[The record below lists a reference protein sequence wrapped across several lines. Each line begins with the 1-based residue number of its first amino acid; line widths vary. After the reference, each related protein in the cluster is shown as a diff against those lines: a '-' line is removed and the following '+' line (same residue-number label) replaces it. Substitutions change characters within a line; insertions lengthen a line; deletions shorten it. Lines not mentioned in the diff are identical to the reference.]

1 MIDPGLALFWLI
13 ERPERVL
20 LASDARIR
28 TPPVESWSRR
38 LPGPRFPAATHTERS
53 RPAVDGDLVYV
64 GYASTDGLFVLD
76 RHTGEVLRTLE
87 SEAAV
92 QGEAVPLDDGGVLFS
107 DSAGYTFRYDGDGE
121 LVWSHFG
128 GAPVTARPTMAD
140 GRVFVG
146 SVDDVLYALDA
157 ASGDLVWRYARPE
170 DPTRHSELTL
180 FGAPSP
186 VLDGDLLLAGFSD
199 GAAVALSAS
208 SGTTQWERRVGE
220 GTYPDLIGTP
230 VVADGDLYVGGF
242 SEPLVSLDLDTK
254 SVRWRVDA
262 GTADASLVDGDR
274 LYHPGS
280 DGKLRAID
288 RRTGATIWTWD
299 SETSGALTTP
309 QATGAGLMLGSSD
322 GGLYLVDPGTG
333 ETSWELERYHLLHG
347 ITVAPVVVG
356 DQVLAL
362 TNGGVLISL
371 RAPAGTS
378 TPATDGPVGPE
389 LP

>member
-1 MIDPGLALFWLI
+1 MIDPTIALFWLL
-13 ERPERVL
+13 ERPERPSADLGAVL
-20 LASDARIR
+20 DA
-28 TPPVESWSRR
+28 PPVESWSRR

-53 RPAVDGDLVYV
+53 RPAVAGERVYL
-64 GYASTDGLFVLD
+64 GYASTEGLFVLD
-76 RHTGEVLRTLE
+76 RRSGEVLETLE
-87 SEAAV
+87 SKAAV
-92 QGEAVPLDDGGVLFS
+92 QAEAVPMLDGGVLFA
-107 DSAGYTFRYDGDGE
+107 DTAGYTFRYDAEGE
-121 LVWSHFG
+121 ELWSHFG
-128 GAPVTARPTMAD
+128 GAPVTARPTLAD

-157 ASGDLVWRYARPE
+157 ETGDLAWRYQRPD

-186 VLDGDLLLAGFSD
+186 VVAGDLLLAGFSD
-199 GAAVALSAS
+199 GATVALDAS
-208 SGTTQWERRVGE
+208 SGTTTWERRVGE

-262 GTADASLVDGDR
+262 GTADASLVDGER

-280 DGKLRAID
+280 DGRLRAID

-309 QATGAGLMLGSSD
+309 QVTGAGLLLGSSD
-322 GGLYLVDPGTG
+322 GGLYLVDSESG
-333 ETSWELERYHLLHG
+333 EATWELERWHLLQG
-347 ITVAPVVVG
+347 ITVAPVVVD
-356 DQVLAL
+356 DQILAV
-362 TNGGVLISL
+362 TNGGVLLSL
-371 RAPAGTS
+371 VAPHPSA
-378 TPATDGPVGPE
+378 TPTTDGDIGP
-389 LP
+389 LVP

>member
-1 MIDPGLALFWLI
+1 MIDPTLALFWLLD
-13 ERPERVL
+13 RPDRL
-20 LASDARIR
+20 SPATDARLT
-28 TPPVESWSRR
+28 TPPVEAWSRR
-38 LPGPRFPAATHTERS
+38 LPGPRFPAASHTERA
-53 RPAVDGDLVYV
+53 RPAVDGDLIYV

-92 QGEAVPLDDGGVLFS
+92 QGEAVPLDDGGVLFA
-107 DSAGYTFRYDGDGE
+107 DSAGYTFRYDASGE
-121 LVWSHFG
+121 LLWSHFG
-128 GAPVTARPTMAD
+128 GAPVTARPTLAD

-157 ASGDLVWRYARPE
+157 TSGELIWRYQRPE

-186 VLDGDLLLAGFSD
+186 VLAGELLLAGFSD
-199 GAAVALSAS
+199 GAAVALTAS
-208 SGTTQWERRVGE
+208 TGTTQWERRVGE

-288 RRTGATIWTWD
+288 RRTGATVWTWD

-309 QATGAGLMLGSSD
+309 QVTEAGLLLGSSD
-322 GGLYLVDPGTG
+322 GGLYLVEPTSG
-333 ETSWELERYHLLHG
+333 ETTWELERYHLLHG

-362 TNGGVLISL
+362 TNAGVLLSL
-371 RAPAGTS
+371 RAPSQAS
-378 TPATDGPVGPE
+378 PPETDGLVGAE